1 MYYKFIKDGKIIDV
15 QKSKE
20 FAYVRMDP
28 DRRVPF
34 RCESDDPEAY
44 GIISSDSSV
53 IYVLTEIEMKEI
65 SAEQY
70 DALKEELDASRIPDD
85 ISEEEEQEEVDRPPT
100 RAELLAMIESQA
112 ETITELEDAILEMS
126 EVVYAE

>member
-34 RCESDDPEAY
+34 RCESDDPDAY
-44 GIISSDSSV
+44 GIISSDASV

-70 DALKEELDASRIPDD
+70 DALKAELDASRIPDD
-85 ISEEEEQEEVDRPPT
+85 ISEEEEQKDIDRPPT
-100 RAELLAMIESQA
+100 REELNERIEF
-112 ETITELEDAILEMS
+112 LEACVLEMS
-126 EVVYAE
+126 EVIYA

>member
-1 MYYKFIKDGKIIDV
+1 MYYKFIKDGKIVDV

-44 GIISSDSSV
+44 GIISSDASV

-70 DALKEELDASRIPDD
+70 DALKAELDASRIPDD
-85 ISEEEEQEEVDRPPT
+85 ISEEEEQEDIDRPPT
-100 RAELLAMIESQA
+100 REELNERIEF
-112 ETITELEDAILEMS
+112 LEACVLEMS
-126 EVVYAE
+126 EVIYA

>member
-1 MYYKFIKDGKIIDV
+1 MYYKFIKDGKIVDV

-34 RCESDDPEAY
+34 RCESDDPDAY
-44 GIISSDSSV
+44 GIISSDASV

-70 DALKEELDASRIPDD
+70 DALKAELDASRIPDD
-85 ISEEEEQEEVDRPPT
+85 ISEEEEQEDIDRPPT
-100 RAELLAMIESQA
+100 REELNERIEF
-112 ETITELEDAILEMS
+112 LEACVLEMS
-126 EVVYAE
+126 EVIYA

>member
-1 MYYKFIKDGKIIDV
+1 MYYKFIKDGKIVDV

-34 RCESDDPEAY
+34 RCDSDDPGAY

-65 SAEQY
+65 SSDQY
-70 DALKEELDASRIPDD
+70 DALKAELDASRIPDD
-85 ISEEEEQEEVDRPPT
+85 ISEEEEQEDIDRPPT
-100 RAELLAMIESQA
+100 REELNERIEF
-112 ETITELEDAILEMS
+112 LEACVLEMS
-126 EVVYAE
+126 EVIYA

>member
-1 MYYKFIKDGKIIDV
+1 MYYKFIKDGKIVDV

-34 RCESDDPEAY
+34 RCESDDPDAY
-44 GIISSDSSV
+44 GIISSDASV

-70 DALKEELDASRIPDD
+70 DALKAELDASRIPDD
-85 ISEEEEQEEVDRPPT
+85 VSEEEEQEDIDRPPT
-100 RAELLAMIESQA
+100 REELNERIEF
-112 ETITELEDAILEMS
+112 LEACVLEMS
-126 EVVYAE
+126 EVIYA

>member
-34 RCESDDPEAY
+34 RCESDDPDAY
-44 GIISSDSSV
+44 GIISSDASV

-70 DALKEELDASRIPDD
+70 DALKAELDASRIPDD
-85 ISEEEEQEEVDRPPT
+85 ISEEEEQEDIDRPPT
-100 RAELLAMIESQA
+100 REELNERIEF
-112 ETITELEDAILEMS
+112 LEACVLEMS
-126 EVVYAE
+126 EVIYA

>member
-34 RCESDDPEAY
+34 RCESDDPDAY

-65 SAEQY
+65 SSDQY
-70 DALKEELDASRIPDD
+70 DALKAELDASRIPDD
-85 ISEEEEQEEVDRPPT
+85 ISEEEEQEDIDRPPT
-100 RAELLAMIESQA
+100 REELNERIEF
-112 ETITELEDAILEMS
+112 LEACVLEMS
-126 EVVYAE
+126 EVIYA